1 MNKQILFHNKDQI
14 RLLKEKI
21 INSSNESV
29 KSLLQSGQGLDFI
42 KQIKFNQC
50 GVDPIFD
57 EPQNFIEQVNQTCTY
72 LVCLSALEILIDYY
86 PSYKFY
92 INFGTQSG
100 YDIVSENEEII
111 CECFAATS
119 PDSNGKLE
127 KDTKKV
133 YNDLK
138 SIKKY
143 VIYYASSTK
152 PVHEENIKRKYLE
165 VQIISLSSI

>member
-1 MNKQILFHNKDQI
+1 MNKRILFHDKDQI
-14 RLLKEKI
+14 QLLKKKI
-21 INSSNESV
+21 INSSNDSV
-29 KSLLQSGQGLDFI
+29 KALLNSCQGIDFI
-42 KQIKFNQC
+42 KQVKFSQC
-50 GVDPIFD
+50 GFDPLFD
-57 EPQNFIEQVNQTCTY
+57 EPLNFIEQVNQTCTY
-72 LVCLSALEILIDYY
+72 LVCLSALDILFDYY
-86 PSYKFY
+86 PSHNFY

-133 YNDLK
+133 FNDSK

-143 VIYYASSTK
+143 VIYYASSPK
-152 PVHEENIKRKYLE
+152 PVHEENIKRKYPT
-165 VQIISLSSI
+165 VQIVSLKCI

>member
-1 MNKQILFHNKDQI
+1 MKKQILFHSKGQI
-14 RLLKEKI
+14 RLLREKI
-21 INSSNESV
+21 INSSNKSV
-29 KSLLQSGQGLDFI
+29 KSILQRGQGIEFI
-42 KQIKFNQC
+42 KHIKFKQC

-57 EPQNFIEQVNQTCTY
+57 EPLNFIEQVNQTCTY
-72 LVCLSALEILIDYY
+72 LVCLSALEVLLDYY

-133 YNDLK
+133 FNNSK
-138 SIKKY
+138 SIRKY
-143 VIYYASSTK
+143 VIYYASSPK
-152 PVHEENIKRKYLE
+152 PVHEENIKRKYPT
-165 VQIISLSSI
+165 VQIVSLKCI